1 MWAFWGSN
9 NNKTPITRPMKTVAD
24 RFVILITEA
33 LLTLFI
39 WLLISSLQSTE
50 EGEEAGVWGWVG
62 QKFLDLKGK

>member
-1 MWAFWGSN
+1 
-9 NNKTPITRPMKTVAD
+9 MKTVAD